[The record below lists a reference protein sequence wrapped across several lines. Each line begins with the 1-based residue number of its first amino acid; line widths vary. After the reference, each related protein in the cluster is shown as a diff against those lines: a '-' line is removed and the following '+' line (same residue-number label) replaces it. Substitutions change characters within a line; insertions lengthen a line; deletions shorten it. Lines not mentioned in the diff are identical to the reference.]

1 MTARRRLGV
10 LGLVGLFALAI
21 AIPVFAASPSPPS
34 SPPGQSKPDKSPKPG
49 NGNQKAKTP
58 EVAVT
63 VEGTVVQGKDDQGRP
78 TFTITAAGK
87 TWDLSAGPPWYW
99 GDNNPLKAYTGKSV
113 KVAGSSATGSSE
125 LDVETVDGTPIRAPG
140 KPPWAG
146 GPWAVGSAHP
156 GWKPWMAAGKPG
168 HGNGPAGA
176 PGQAKDKTKADE
188 PSESP
193 GS

>member
-1 MTARRRLGV
+1 
-10 LGLVGLFALAI
+10 
-21 AIPVFAASPSPPS
+21 
-34 SPPGQSKPDKSPKPG
+34 
-49 NGNQKAKTP
+49 
-58 EVAVT
+58 
-63 VEGTVVQGKDDQGRP
+63 
-78 TFTITAAGK
+78 
-87 TWDLSAGPPWYW
+87 
-99 GDNNPLKAYTGKSV
+99 V

-168 HGNGPAGA
+168 KGKGAAGA